1 MFHASLYIIQFTLTQ
16 YGIFKVPVCHVQ
28 ILSLVYSCAC
38 NLTTLT
44 TNSLQLRIS
53 LKPSYRQT
61 GPHTCDHKEGSSHIM
76 QLN

>member
-1 MFHASLYIIQFTLTQ
+1 MFRASLYVTNFTLTE

-28 ILSLVYSCAC
+28 ILSLDYSCAC
-38 NLTTLT
+38 NLITLT
-44 TNSLQLRIS
+44 TNSIQLQIY

-61 GPHTCDHKEGSSHIM
+61 GPHTCNHKEGSSHIM